1 MNVICSQRDVG
12 IPAGEPGIIGVS
24 SQPKSPARSGRM
36 RSPKKDQGDDQLESP
51 VTGGR
56 VDVEQSTSHGPQSS
70 SSSSDKADASSFTRG
85 GVQPTESDDDD
96 ILLLGRR
103 WFDDTVKVEESL
115 PAPDA
120 MPANGLTSSSSKRK
134 TDSTAVT
141 PSKRVK
147 WAGADATPKG
157 WNAAT
162 PFIQGTEVIDVDVW
176 QPLADVSDDELD
188 EW

>member
-1 MNVICSQRDVG
+1 
-12 IPAGEPGIIGVS
+12 
-24 SQPKSPARSGRM
+24 
-36 RSPKKDQGDDQLESP
+36 L
-51 VTGGR
+51 
-56 VDVEQSTSHGPQSS
+56 
-70 SSSSDKADASSFTRG
+70 SDKADASSSTRG
-85 GVQPTESDDDD
+85 GVEPAESDDDD

-103 WFDDTVKVEESL
+103 WFDDTVKVEASL
-115 PAPDA
+115 PSPDG
-120 MPANGLTSSSSKRK
+120 MPTNGLNGLTSSSSKRK